1 MAREKTFDYFGIEV
15 TQEIGDDWLGA
26 MILRDYNCED
36 NLTPELFGI
45 TADDWYDLG
54 QKLQRELSGDILQ
67 MALKVEMRD
76 SAEASWAL
84 KNRKLLWDVFAS
96 TADSRIVEATLK
108 HRGQSKII
116 SSMVWFVKTVAT
128 LHRIIAFGEKQRE
141 SWMRID
147 AKTRAEITDGRF
159 ANQEQTP

>member
-1 MAREKTFDYFGIEV
+1 MAREKTFDYFGMEV

-26 MILRDYNCED
+26 MILRDYNCEG
-36 NLTPELFGI
+36 NLTTELFGI

-67 MALKVEMRD
+67 SAIKVEMRD

-84 KNRKLLWDVFAS
+84 KNRKLLWSVFVNV
-96 TADSRIVEATLK
+96 ADQRVVDAVLK

-116 SSMVWFVKTVAT
+116 SSMVWFVKSVAT
-128 LHRIIAFGEKQRE
+128 LHRIIAFGEQQRK

-147 AKTRAEITDGRF
+147 ARTRAEITDGRF
-159 ANQEQTP
+159 ANQGQTP